1 MMPKQCLACGKKTGI
16 KEKDNFC
23 PQCGAKLPVAEKPG
37 TYVSERVVNIK
48 ELENY
53 IEAAHLETAALLA
66 EMKSGMIPDTFL
78 IIKRLNAIN
87 SVLEKA
93 YEFEFCVERRTTLC
107 R

>member
-1 MMPKQCLACGKKTGI
+1 MPKQCIVCGKKTGI

-23 PQCGAKLPVAEKPG
+23 PQCGAKLPLAEKPR
-37 TYVSERVVNIK
+37 TYVSERIVNIK

-53 IEAAHLETAALLA
+53 IETAHLEVASLLA
-66 EMKSGMIPDTFL
+66 EMKSGMVSDDSL

-87 SVLEKA
+87 SVLGKA
-93 YEFEFCVERRTTLC
+93 HGFEFCVERRTTLC